1 MNIGICDDEKV
12 ICEILCN
19 HIQTYFKD
27 SEQKGTIAIFTDG
40 NQILKCITKL
50 DIVFLDIDM
59 PELDGIEVGKLI
71 KKCHPKCK
79 IIMATGKVER
89 FKESFIINAFRFI
102 TKPFVYDEIK
112 EALQAYEKEQIGNQ
126 KIAAYKERVEY
137 GISQR
142 DILYIRAYNGYVEI
156 RTNYDVFR
164 REKSLCEME
173 KIIDTTIFI
182 RVSKQYLVNLLNVR
196 DIHNGKIYMREIEI
210 AIARRRKKEV
220 EKKYVELS
228 LYR

>member
-126 KIAAYKERVEY
+126 KLRLI
-137 GISQR
+137 
-142 DILYIRAYNGYVEI
+142 
-156 RTNYDVFR
+156 
-164 REKSLCEME
+164 
-173 KIIDTTIFI
+173 
-182 RVSKQYLVNLLNVR
+182 
-196 DIHNGKIYMREIEI
+196 
-210 AIARRRKKEV
+210 KKE
-220 EKKYVELS
+220 
-228 LYR
+228 

>member
-1 MNIGICDDEKV
+1 
-12 ICEILCN
+12 
-19 HIQTYFKD
+19 
-27 SEQKGTIAIFTDG
+27 
-40 NQILKCITKL
+40 
-50 DIVFLDIDM
+50 M

-220 EKKYVELS
+220 EKNM
-228 LYR
+228 